1 MAVLLNSLPLLDTVA
16 PRLAAEI
23 VWRLWRTPRRP
34 RPLNARDSLVM
45 ELATRSTM
53 AIAGRRIATY
63 HWGSGP
69 RVVLLVHGW
78 EGRAADFAQLVR
90 ELRSPART
98 IIAVDA
104 PGHGRSSGRRT
115 TVIDYGSVLAEV
127 ARRHGR
133 LEAVVS
139 HSLGTPSVAAATHHG
154 LHADR
159 YVSISGVADLARLVP
174 KFCEALGVS
183 PSTVARVRP
192 RIEKNVF
199 ARNLDVWAQYSA
211 PRNPHPPP
219 TPPGRFKP
227 PAAGRGPRAPLLV
240 IHDLADRM
248 VPVAD
253 AAVLADAHGPLTR
266 VVTTEGLGHHR
277 ILSANRVLDD
287 VSAFLGATS
296 EVDLAVTAHA

>member
-159 YVSISGVADLARLVP
+159 YVSISGVADLAGLVP

-183 PSTVARVRP
+183 PSTVAKVRA

-211 PRNPHPPP
+211 PRSPL
-219 TPPGRFKP
+219 
-227 PAAGRGPRAPLLV
+227 PASAPLLV